1 VKAFLHAPLPDGTD
15 PSKEEEK
22 RWQDLCQT
30 LLASADFRMI
40 D

>member
-1 VKAFLHAPLPDGTD
+1 LEFTDAPVPDNTTHAQEL
-15 PSKEEEK
+15 EK
-22 RWQDLCQT
+22 RWQDLCQA